1 MLQVAFTTIAN
12 TFEPAIT
19 SGEPFPLINGIAAV
33 HVAYNTMEKEIFWLA
48 ELSDGFPELPST
60 LQETDILSSEK
71 VVCFIRTMYVEYNK
85 YYIFLSH
92 RFST

>member
-1 MLQVAFTTIAN
+1 MLQVAFTTIAS
-12 TFEPAIT
+12 TFEPAIK

-48 ELSDGFPELPST
+48 ELSNGFPELPST

-71 VVCFIRTMYVEYNK
+71 VVCFIRTISISLI
-85 YYIFLSH
+85 YYSLSPVNI
-92 RFST
+92 